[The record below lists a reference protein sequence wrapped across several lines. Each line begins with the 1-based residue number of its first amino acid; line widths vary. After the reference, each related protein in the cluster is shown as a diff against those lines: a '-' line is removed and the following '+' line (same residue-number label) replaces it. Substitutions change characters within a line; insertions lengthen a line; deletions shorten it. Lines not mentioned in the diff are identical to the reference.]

1 MLKTAKKLQRDWF
14 LSHEGA
20 QRPLVARRNHFEAR
34 LIIFGYKVESE
45 DVEAGSF
52 GLCYEVRFSKQ

>member
-34 LIIFGYKVESE
+34 LIIFGYKVEPE
-45 DVEAGSF
+45 DVGTNTLEN
-52 GLCYEVRFSKQ
+52 LQLLLK